1 MDQSTKVIRS
11 EAWAR
16 RALVQLGFSGSAE
29 ESALAARFL
38 QAALAE
44 PARSLDLS
52 EVDEAI
58 SDGVLNRLQAA
69 AGGTLHLMRHGHQ
82 VEARPSS
89 LVILYKGRREVIWA
103 ARSSFVEVWS

>member
-1 MDQSTKVIRS
+1 MDQSTKIIRS

-16 RALVQLGFSGSAE
+16 RALTRLGFSGSPE
-29 ESALAARFL
+29 ESTLAAKFL

-52 EVDEAI
+52 EMDEGI
-58 SDGVLNRLQAA
+58 SDGVLDRLQAV
-69 AGGTLHLMRHGHQ
+69 AGGTLHLMRYGHQ

-89 LVILYKGRREVIWA
+89 LLILSEGRREVIWA
-103 ARSSFVEVWS
+103 ARGSFVEVFS